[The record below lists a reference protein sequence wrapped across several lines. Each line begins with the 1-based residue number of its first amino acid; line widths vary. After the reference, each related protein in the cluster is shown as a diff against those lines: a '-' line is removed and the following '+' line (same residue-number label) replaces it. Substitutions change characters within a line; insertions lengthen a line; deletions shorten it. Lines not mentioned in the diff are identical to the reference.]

1 MAYSL
6 QYSGTQLSLKDLLKT
21 TARGLQI
28 MFFNSLSIVEVITSK
43 PGEVIGF
50 ILSIFLIMSSS
61 SKRVVKDVRQGKSF
75 QKYPHIQYCS
85 VLSLGAN
92 VNTRR
97 MQKRELVSLC
107 TQSIHNRNYT
117 LGRPQIFQTMISVRS
132 NNLTL
137 NCQRFTPSG
146 FKNKDQKILVCVKD
160 IPLQENYQTVIKK
173 PK

>member
-1 MAYSL
+1 MIFIRVHTTYITLKCRKYCIQYLRISSESRLKIKDILFGVPLAYSL

-75 QKYPHIQYCS
+75 QKYTHIQYCS

-97 MQKRELVSLC
+97 MSKPDMG
-107 TQSIHNRNYT
+107 SIIH
-117 LGRPQIFQTMISVRS
+117 I
-132 NNLTL
+132 
-137 NCQRFTPSG
+137 
-146 FKNKDQKILVCVKD
+146 KNQ
-160 IPLQENYQTVIKK
+160 
-173 PK
+173 